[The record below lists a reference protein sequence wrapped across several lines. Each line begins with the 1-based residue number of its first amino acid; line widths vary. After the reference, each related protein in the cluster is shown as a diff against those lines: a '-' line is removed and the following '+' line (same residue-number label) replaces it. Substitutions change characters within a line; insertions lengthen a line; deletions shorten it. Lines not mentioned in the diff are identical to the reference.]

1 MGEHHA
7 DHHDSEAR
15 HQCWFAQQ
23 MTVATIEPGRGNVEV
38 PSIGAAFA
46 APQTQLDII
55 GVWYLLGLSA
65 SCAR

>member
-1 MGEHHA
+1 
-7 DHHDSEAR
+7 
-15 HQCWFAQQ
+15 